1 MKRVKSLL
9 SKYRELRL
17 YGLIGGICATLDL
30 VVFSALKRFI
40 PDLIANVISVHVGII
55 TSFCL
60 NRKYNFKVE
69 DKFVIRF
76 FSFYLIGLSGLL
88 ISESILYYLTEILL
102 IKDLVSKLFSI
113 VIVALYQFLL
123 NKFVTFKKK

>member
-9 SKYRELRL
+9 SKYRELIL
-17 YGLIGGICATLDL
+17 YGIIGGICATLDF

-40 PDLIANVISVHVGII
+40 PYLIANVISVHVGII

>member
-9 SKYRELRL
+9 SQYRELIL
-17 YGLIGGICATLDL
+17 YGIIGGTCATLDF
-30 VVFSALKRFI
+30 VVFSALKCYI
-40 PDLIANVISVHVGII
+40 PYLIANVISVHVGII

-69 DKFVIRF
+69 DRF
-76 FSFYLIGLSGLL
+76 ILRFLSFYLIGLSGLL

-102 IKDLVSKLFSI
+102 IKDLVSKLCSI

-123 NKFVTFKKK
+123 NKLVTFKK